1 MKFITDYETPWSNP
15 GSLFQMEVGSWRYAR
30 PIVNTDKCNH
40 CARCF
45 FFCPTQC
52 IEIEG
57 DGEHFVTN
65 LTYCKG
71 CGVCAR
77 ECPLGAIAMV
87 EEAQTIESANENK

>member
-1 MKFITDYETPWSNP
+1 MKFRTEYQTPWTDP
-15 GSLFQMEVGSWRYAR
+15 GVLFHMEVGSWRYAR
-30 PIVNTDKCNH
+30 PVLNTDKCNK

-52 IEIEG
+52 IEDKG
-57 DGEHFVTN
+57 GHFVTD

-87 EEAQTIESANENK
+87 EEVQMIEKVGHDK

>member
-1 MKFITDYETPWSNP
+1 MKFMTEYETPWSDP
-15 GSLFQMEVGSWRYAR
+15 GVLFQMEVGSWRYVR
-30 PIVNTDKCNH
+30 PVVDSEKCNK

-52 IEIEG
+52 IKDDE
-57 DGEHFVTN
+57 EHFVIN

-87 EEAQTIESANENK
+87 EEAQIIESAGQNK